1 MAESEL
7 DTKPQIVNETVRNWF
22 LGIFNCF
29 EFYRAH
35 RLLKFLLYT
44 VFTCKIRIVMII
56 IIISNDNNNNN
67 NNNNDNNNND
77 EDDGDGDGN
86 DDENNGDQDRVK
98 RRTSV
103 Y

>member
-56 IIISNDNNNNN
+56 IIISNDNNDN
-67 NNNNDNNNND
+67 NNNND
-77 EDDGDGDGN
+77 EDDGDGN